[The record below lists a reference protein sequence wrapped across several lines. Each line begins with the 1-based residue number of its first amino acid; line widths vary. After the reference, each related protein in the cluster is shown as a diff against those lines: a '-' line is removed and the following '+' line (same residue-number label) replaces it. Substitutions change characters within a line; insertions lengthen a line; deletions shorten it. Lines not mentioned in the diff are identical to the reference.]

1 MQLNK
6 NRGVVGMAEQDEQHT
21 DISNEPEVLGSYVEE
36 PASEETVWEET
47 VREEFTPEEQ
57 ELGGLPEGYLKP
69 TLRIFMDNI
78 VYIYLTLLVPVI
90 IQLVS
95 AQLSSINF
103 NSIYDTSAGYSYGV
117 TLFFAA
123 LIYWV
128 TTVISV
134 LVTRG
139 ILVKIE
145 RPEIE
150 FKDSPLFKTPFSSWL
165 NIILINVGLT
175 IVVSL
180 VAWLFMTVFAGS
192 FLSLLYNGVAG
203 DSMLMVY
210 LVIFLVALLF
220 LLLFYIPI
228 NYILALN
235 PDIGLMG
242 LLRHN
247 FKILGKNLFS
257 ILGYYIVIILLNI
270 AGIILLGFGV
280 IFTGPL
286 SVIYMTK
293 RMGILLHKEGLSY
306 QEV

>member
-1 MQLNK
+1 MS
-6 NRGVVGMAEQDEQHT
+6 EQDEEHT
-21 DISNEPEVLGSYVEE
+21 DISNEPEVLESYEE
-36 PASEETVWEET
+36 LSESGGTVG
-47 VREEFTPEEQ
+47 VGVTPEEP

-78 VYIYLTLLVPVI
+78 GYIYLTLLAPVI

-95 AQLSSINF
+95 AQLTSVKF
-103 NSIYDTSAGYSYGV
+103 NSIYDTSAGYSFG
-117 TLFFAA
+117 LNIFFAA
-123 LIYWV
+123 ITLAV
-128 TTVISV
+128 TTVVGI

-180 VAWLFMTVFAGS
+180 VSWLFLTVFAGS
-192 FLSLLYNGVAG
+192 FITVLYTGVDGGNTLL
-203 DSMLMVY
+203 VY
-210 LVIFLVALLF
+210 LLIFLVALLS

-242 LLRHN
+242 LIRLN
-247 FKILGKNLFS
+247 FKVLGKNLFS
-257 ILGYYIVIILLNI
+257 ILGYLIIVVLLNI
-270 AGIILLGFGV
+270 AGTMLLGFGV
-280 IFTGPL
+280 LFTSPL
-286 SVIYMTK
+286 SVVYMTK
-293 RMGILLHKEGLSY
+293 RMGILLHKEGLRY

>member
-1 MQLNK
+1 
-6 NRGVVGMAEQDEQHT
+6 MAEQDEQHT
-21 DISNEPEVLGSYVEE
+21 DISNEPEVLESYEE
-36 PASEETVWEET
+36 LPESEETVR
-47 VREEFTPEEQ
+47 VGVTPEEP

-78 VYIYLTLLVPVI
+78 GYIYLTLLAPVI

-95 AQLSSINF
+95 AQLTSVNF
-103 NSIYDTSAGYSYGV
+103 NSIYDMGAGYSSGLSLFV
-117 TLFFAA
+117 AVLTLA
-123 LIYWV
+123 LS
-128 TTVISV
+128 TVIGT

-175 IVVSL
+175 IVVTL
-180 VAWLFMTVFAGS
+180 VSWLFITVFAGS
-192 FLSLLYNGVAG
+192 FISVLYAGVDGGNTLL
-203 DSMLMVY
+203 VY
-210 LVIFLVALLF
+210 LVIFLVAVLS

-257 ILGYYIVIILLNI
+257 ILGYLIVVILLNI
-270 AGIILLGFGV
+270 AGAMVLGFGV
-280 IFTGPL
+280 IFTSPI
-286 SVIYMTK
+286 SAVYMAK
-293 RMGILLHKEGLSY
+293 RMGILLHKEGLRY

>member
-1 MQLNK
+1 
-6 NRGVVGMAEQDEQHT
+6 MAEQDEQHT
-21 DISNEPEVLGSYVEE
+21 AISNESEVLESYVEE
-36 PASEETVWEET
+36 PESEETVRVGVT
-47 VREEFTPEEQ
+47 TEEQ

-78 VYIYLTLLVPVI
+78 GYIYLTLLAPVI

-95 AQLSSINF
+95 AQLSSVNF
-103 NSIYDTSAGYSYGV
+103 NSIYDTSAGYSFGLNIFFV
-117 TLFFAA
+117 VLTLA
-123 LIYWV
+123 V
-128 TTVISV
+128 TTVIGI

-150 FKDSPLFKTPFSSWL
+150 FKDSPIFKTPFSSWL

-180 VAWLFMTVFAGS
+180 VSWLFITVFAGS
-192 FLSLLYNGVAG
+192 FISLLYNGVDG
-203 DSMLMVY
+203 GNMLMVY
-210 LVIFLVALLF
+210 LLIFLVAILF

-257 ILGYYIVIILLNI
+257 ILGYLIVVIILNI
-270 AGIILLGFGV
+270 AGAMVLGFGV
-280 IFTGPL
+280 LFTSPI
-286 SVIYMTK
+286 SVVYMTK

>member
-1 MQLNK
+1 MS
-6 NRGVVGMAEQDEQHT
+6 EQDEEHT
-21 DISNEPEVLGSYVEE
+21 DISNEPEVLESYVDE
-36 PASEETVWEET
+36 PESEETVG
-47 VREEFTPEEQ
+47 VEFTPEEP

-78 VYIYLTLLVPVI
+78 GYIYLTLLAPVI

-95 AQLSSINF
+95 AQLTSVKF
-103 NSIYDTSAGYSYGV
+103 NSIYDMGAGYSSGLSLFV
-117 TLFFAA
+117 AVLTLA
-123 LIYWV
+123 LS
-128 TTVISV
+128 TVIGT

-175 IVVSL
+175 IVVTL
-180 VAWLFMTVFAGS
+180 VSWLFITVFAGS
-192 FLSLLYNGVAG
+192 FISVLYAGVDGGNTLL
-203 DSMLMVY
+203 VY
-210 LVIFLVALLF
+210 LVIFLVAVLS

-257 ILGYYIVIILLNI
+257 ILGYLIVVILLNI
-270 AGIILLGFGV
+270 AGAMVLGFGV
-280 IFTGPL
+280 IFTSPI
-286 SVIYMTK
+286 SAVYMAK
-293 RMGILLHKEGLSY
+293 RMGILLHKEGLRY

>member
-1 MQLNK
+1 MS
-6 NRGVVGMAEQDEQHT
+6 EQDEQHT
-21 DISNEPEVLGSYVEE
+21 SISNEPEVLESYEE
-36 PASEETVWEET
+36 LPESEETVRVGVTTEE
-47 VREEFTPEEQ
+47 P

-69 TLRIFMDNI
+69 TLRIFMDSI
-78 VYIYLTLLVPVI
+78 GYIYLTLLAPVI

-95 AQLSSINF
+95 SQLSSVSF
-103 NSIYDTSAGYSYGV
+103 NSLYDISAGYSSG
-117 TLFFAA
+117 LSIFASV
-123 LIYWV
+123 LILAV
-128 TTVISV
+128 TTVISI

-192 FLSLLYNGVAG
+192 FISLLYNGVDG
-203 DSMLMVY
+203 GSTLLVY
-210 LVIFLVALLF
+210 LLIFLVALLS

-228 NYILALN
+228 NYILAIN

-242 LLRHN
+242 LIRLN

-257 ILGYYIVIILLNI
+257 ILGYIIVVILLNI
-270 AGIILLGFGV
+270 AGAMLLGFGV
-280 IFTGPL
+280 IFTSPL
-286 SVIYMTK
+286 SAVYMTK
-293 RMGILLHKEGLSY
+293 RMGILLHKEGLRY

>member
-1 MQLNK
+1 MS
-6 NRGVVGMAEQDEQHT
+6 EQDEQHT
-21 DISNEPEVLGSYVEE
+21 TISNEPEVLESYEDLPESEDTVGVEFTTEE
-36 PASEETVWEET
+36 P
-47 VREEFTPEEQ
+47 

-69 TLRIFMDNI
+69 TLRIFMDSLG
-78 VYIYLTLLVPVI
+78 YIYLTLLAPVI

-95 AQLSSINF
+95 AQLSSVNF
-103 NSIYDTSAGYSYGV
+103 NSIYDRSAGYSFGLNIFV
-117 TLFFAA
+117 AVLTLA
-123 LIYWV
+123 L
-128 TTVISV
+128 TTVVGV

-180 VAWLFMTVFAGS
+180 VTWLFMTVFAGS
-192 FLSLLYNGVAG
+192 FLAILYTGVDGVNTLL
-203 DSMLMVY
+203 VY
-210 LVIFLVALLF
+210 LLIFLVAVLS
-220 LLLFYIPI
+220 LLLFYTPI

-242 LLRHN
+242 LIRHN

-257 ILGYYIVIILLNI
+257 ILGYLIIVILLNI
-270 AGIILLGFGV
+270 AGAMVLGFGV
-280 IFTGPL
+280 IFTSPIT
-286 SVIYMTK
+286 VVYMAK
-293 RMGILLHKEGLSY
+293 RMGILLHKEGLRY

>member
-1 MQLNK
+1 MS
-6 NRGVVGMAEQDEQHT
+6 EQDEEHT
-21 DISNEPEVLGSYVEE
+21 DISNEPEVLESYVDE
-36 PASEETVWEET
+36 PESEETVG
-47 VREEFTPEEQ
+47 VDFTPEEP

-78 VYIYLTLLVPVI
+78 GYIYLTLLAPVI

-95 AQLSSINF
+95 AQLTSVKF
-103 NSIYDTSAGYSYGV
+103 NSIYDMGAGYSSGLSLFV
-117 TLFFAA
+117 AVLTLA
-123 LIYWV
+123 LS
-128 TTVISV
+128 TVIGT

-175 IVVSL
+175 IVVTL
-180 VAWLFMTVFAGS
+180 VSWLFITVFAGS
-192 FLSLLYNGVAG
+192 FISVLYAGVDGGNTLL
-203 DSMLMVY
+203 VY
-210 LVIFLVALLF
+210 LVIFLVAVLS

-257 ILGYYIVIILLNI
+257 ILGYLIVVILLNI
-270 AGIILLGFGV
+270 AGAMVLGFGV
-280 IFTGPL
+280 IFTSPI
-286 SVIYMTK
+286 SAVYMAK
-293 RMGILLHKEGLSY
+293 RMGILLHKEGLRY